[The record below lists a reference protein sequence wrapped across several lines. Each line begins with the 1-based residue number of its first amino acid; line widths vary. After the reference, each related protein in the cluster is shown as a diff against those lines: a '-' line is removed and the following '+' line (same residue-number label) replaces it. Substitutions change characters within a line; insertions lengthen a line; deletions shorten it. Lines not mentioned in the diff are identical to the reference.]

1 MRKAARAIEDKGPHR
16 APTGPQAPQPA
27 PPPKAHA
34 PGTSPPRLLPPG
46 SQPGSSTDKPR
57 TFAFGGPVPYEK
69 RGHVRNKEPE
79 QFFIGDRKGD
89 APPPRIQP
97 TGKLV
102 KEKTKTKKSAGVS
115 QQVTVPDHTEKFTKH
130 GKKKIVTAAQE
141 ESKPEPHVQPTRD
154 IDYAKGTKRK
164 DAPQPKTSILRKRPM
179 ETGPVP
185 KKRRRVSAHQ
195 V

>member
-16 APTGPQAPQPA
+16 APAGPQAPQPA

-46 SQPGSSTDKPR
+46 SQPGSSTDTR

-115 QQVTVPDHTEKFTKH
+115 QQVTVPDHTEKLTKH

-141 ESKPEPHVQPTRD
+141 ESKPEPHVEHRRD
-154 IDYAKGTKRK
+154 IDYGREKRK
-164 DAPQPKTSILRKRPM
+164 GAPQPPKTSILRKRPL
-179 ETGPVP
+179 ESGPVP